1 MEEDKTLQQQDG
13 AGVALPAAD
22 AGAEARAAA
31 LQTLSQISYSESLT
45 HKQVRQAINSN
56 STKANANFEGLDAE
70 IQDAAPYNEVEIDLT
85 GMDEGTWYPVVIDV
99 QSGLSARGA
108 GNHCTVARFKVS
120 ARLGDSGVPI
130 WCTHDRGFAVELIW
144 TDGQAIWGV
153 FSPTRT
159 VEYYDERWTNEPCVG
174 GLNRVVER
182 SFEYFYARGGGK
194 YAVRVEGLPAPIN
207 WYAEETVI
215 GANTVAPVTTAPARP
230 VWDAKL
236 YSNTLGKWFHVG
248 DWTKAGN
255 FGQFMWQSKLPV
267 NAGVDIGDMLRI
279 ELKGYAYGLST
290 AVDIVLVCYLL
301 NGDIS
306 GTGWMNHGSNYVDE
320 VKVFANASGNLGIY
334 VRLKNDVYFQ
344 NWQVMGTCY
353 SNEKDPALFS
363 GWTFNYG
370 TLASAEIVP
379 TTATNVATVPCRYTS
394 DNDVVEFPYLEGSVD
409 EPVEVSQATLTAL
422 NGYIERHG
430 IVLYYKEGDRKIF
443 RIPIEGSEL
452 GYFGLLEFYVGS
464 DGAGYFMASWDIE
477 GSIKRAFGMFGY
489 DATGKITQMAIGENS
504 TYLLLTEEEKAKY
517 EEAAT
522 DASTA
527 DAKATTAQN
536 TANEANSKAT
546 NAQTAAQTAVS
557 QSATAKSAAD
567 AAAAAAADALAA
579 VDGFVK
585 NVLTFGEV
593 TSGTYSP
600 GSGELSFTSVKAQAG
615 DTVTF
620 CAIINNGGSTRG
632 GGTFLL
638 KRGNTRYI
646 NWKKGAGIGPSTDYN
661 AVTADV
667 TASTFTT
674 RAGIVQNRVF
684 VSTKTAQI
692 VVCDS
697 TSSDGYRIK

>member
-1 MEEDKTLQQQDG
+1 MEENKTLQQQQDG

-31 LQTLSQISYSESLT
+31 LQTLSQISYSETLT
-45 HKQVRQAINSN
+45 HRQVREAINSN
-56 STKANANFEGLDAE
+56 TTKANANFEGLDAE

-85 GMDEGTWYPVVIDV
+85 GKDEGTWYPVVIDV

-120 ARLGDSGVPI
+120 ARLGDSGVPS

-144 TDGQAIWGV
+144 TDGQSLWGV

-207 WYAEETVI
+207 WYAEETEI
-215 GANTVAPVTTAPARP
+215 GANTVAPVTKAPART

-236 YSNTLGKWFHVG
+236 YSKTLGKWFHVG
-248 DWTKAGN
+248 DWTKSGN
-255 FGQFMWQSKLPV
+255 YGQFMWQSKLPV
-267 NAGVDIGDMLRI
+267 KAGVGIGDMLRI
-279 ELKGYAYGLST
+279 ELKGYAYDLST

-301 NGDIS
+301 NGNFS
-306 GTGWMNHGSNYVDE
+306 GTGWMNHGSNWVDE

-334 VRLKNDVYFQ
+334 VRLKKNVYFQ
-344 NWQVMGTCY
+344 NWQVMGTSY

-363 GWTFNYG
+363 GWAFNYG

-394 DNDVVEFPYLEGSVD
+394 DNDVVKFPYLEGSTD
-409 EPVEVSQATLTAL
+409 EPAEVSQATLTDL

-430 IVLYYKEGDRKIF
+430 IVFYYKKGDNITL
-443 RIPIEGSEL
+443 RIPIESSSDE
-452 GYFGLLEFYVGS
+452 FGLLEFLAG
-464 DGAGYFMASWDIE
+464 DGAGYFIASWDFG
-477 GSIKRAFGMFGY
+477 GSIKRAIGMFAY
-489 DATGKITQMAIGENS
+489 DATGKITKMAIAETS

-517 EEAAT
+517 EQAAT

-527 DAKATTAQN
+527 AAKATTALN

-557 QSATAKSAAD
+557 QVAEAKSAAD
-567 AAAAAAADALAA
+567 AAAADAADALAA
-579 VDGFVK
+579 VDGFEK

-615 DTVTF
+615 DSVTF
-620 CAIINNGGSTRG
+620 CAIINNGGQTRG

-638 KRGNTRYI
+638 RRGSQRYI
-646 NWKKGAGIGPSTDYN
+646 NWTEGAGIEASTGYN
-661 AVTADV
+661 AVEADV
-667 TASTFTT
+667 TQGTFTT
-674 RAGIVQNRVF
+674 RAGIVEGRVF
-684 VSTKTAQI
+684 ISSLTAQI
-692 VVCDS
+692 VVCAPS
-697 TSSDGYRIK
+697 TSDGYIIK